1 MAEEACRLQR
11 GASGFLAA
19 QGAMQCVVGVDALV
33 DALVA
38 DGGFPIRLEVAG
50 YLLRAPGLN
59 KLGIN
64 HGPYL
69 AGNTGAVLAGFHA
82 GL

>member
-1 MAEEACRLQR
+1 MGNTVQSS
-11 GASGFLAA
+11 GATFANS
-19 QGAMQCVVGVDALV
+19 
-33 DALVA
+33 
-38 DGGFPIRLEVAG
+38 GFPIRFEVTG
-50 YLLRAPGLN
+50 YLLRAPGLG
-59 KLGIN
+59 KPGIV